1 MKKFIFFFFLST
13 SFLCFGQQS
22 ATSASK
28 VAESLKIKEQ
38 LAQNSLVKNVSFT
51 NIGPTVMSGR
61 VADVAV
67 NPNNTTEFYVGYA
80 SGGLWYTNNNGT
92 TFTPILDNSP
102 TQNIGDIAVDWNSG
116 TIWVG
121 TGEKNSSRSSYA
133 GIGLLKSTDQGKT
146 WQNMGLTDSH
156 HVSRIVINPNNVNE
170 VVVGVIGHLYSSNAE
185 RGIFKTTDG
194 GKTWAKT
201 LFVNNDTGIID
212 VAFAPENF
220 NTMYAASWERERKA
234 WNFDGDGSN
243 SAIYK
248 STDAGNTWTKV
259 SDNSGFPT
267 GNGVGRIGLAVF
279 NENTVY
285 ALHDS
290 QFRRPKGAARKASDA
305 LTKEDFKTMSNAE
318 FLKLDDKKINTFLK
332 NNGFQEKY
340 RAENVKQMVRVGT
353 VKPADLASYL
363 EDANAMLFDTQVVGA
378 EVFKTTNGGK
388 SWKKTHDNFLDGV
401 YSSYGY
407 YFGEIRVDLQDEN
420 AIYVLGVPIIKSKDG
435 GKTFTSISKENVHS
449 DHQALWVNPKKSG
462 HILNGNDG
470 GLNLSYDDGASWIKL
485 NDPAVGQFYSVYAD
499 TQKNYKV
506 YGGLQDNGVWV
517 AANNARVDKRW
528 QQSGQ
533 NPYESI
539 MGGDGMQVQVDE
551 RNQNIVYTGYQ
562 FGNYFR
568 IDREKGKQTYIQP
581 KHTLGE
587 TPYRFNWQ
595 TPILLSKHNQ
605 DILYLGGNK
614 LHRSLN
620 QGDDWETISD
630 DLTTGGKKGNVA
642 YGTLTSISESP
653 FQFGLIYVGS
663 DDGYINLTKNGGGN
677 WTRVS
682 NNLPQNLWVSRVIAS
697 AHKKER
703 VYATLNGYRFDD
715 FTPYVYMS
723 NDYGQS
729 WTNIGKNIP
738 TSAVNVI
745 KEDPENENILYLG
758 TDNGLYISFDQ
769 GTSWE
774 AFSNNLP
781 NVAVH
786 DLVIQPTAK
795 HLIVAT
801 HGRSLYKADISALQ
815 NMNSDVIAKST
826 HIFKVNNIRKNR
838 NWGRS
843 WSQWRDAYQPEITI
857 PFYANA
863 NRKSTL
869 AIYQGDAKVNEMEIA
884 ASKGYNEVDFDL
896 TFSNKGLKA
905 YEKANKNSKIRAAQ
919 NGVNYLPKG
928 KYTIKID
935 DETSSFEIK

>member
-1 MKKFIFFFFLST
+1 MKKSIFYFFIFI
-13 SFLCFGQQS
+13 
-22 ATSASK
+22 TSALISQQNSTN
-28 VAESLKIKEQ
+28 ASTIESSLIQKEK
-38 LAQNSLVKNVSFT
+38 LVKNSLVKNIEFT

-61 VADVAV
+61 VADVDV

-92 TFTPILDNSP
+92 TFTPVLDNSP
-102 TQNIGDIAVDWNSG
+102 TQNIGDIAVDWNSE

-133 GIGLLKSTDQGKT
+133 GIGMLKSTNKGKT
-146 WQNMGLTDSH
+146 WQNVGLTDSH
-156 HVSRIVINPNNVNE
+156 HVSRILINPNNTDE
-170 VVVGVIGHLYSSNAE
+170 VIVGVIGHLYSSNEE
-185 RGIFKTTDG
+185 RGVFKTTNG
-194 GKTWAKT
+194 GETWTKS
-201 LFVNNDTGIID
+201 LFINQDTGIID
-212 VAFAPENF
+212 IDFAPENF

-248 STDAGNTWTKV
+248 STDAGTSWTKIG
-259 SDNSGFPT
+259 DKSGFPI
-267 GNGVGRIGLAVF
+267 GDGVGRIGLTVF

-290 QFRRPKGAARKASDA
+290 QFRRPKENDKKPSDE
-305 LTKEDFKTMSNAE
+305 LTKEDFKTMSSDD
-318 FLKLDDKKINTFLK
+318 FLKIEDKKLNSYLK

-340 RAENVKQMVRVGT
+340 RAQNVKQMVRVGS
-353 VKPADLASYL
+353 VKPMDLASYL
-363 EDANAMLFDTQVVGA
+363 EDANAMLFDTQVIGA

-388 SWKKTHDNFLDGV
+388 SWKKTHDNFLEGV

-420 AIYVLGVPIIKSKDG
+420 GIYVLGVPIIKSKDG
-435 GKTFTSISKENVHS
+435 GKTFTSISAENVHS

-470 GLNLSYDDGASWIKL
+470 GLNLSYDDGENWIKL

-499 TQKNYKV
+499 NQKNYKV

-517 AANNARVDKRW
+517 AENNARINKSW

-539 MGGDGMQVQVDE
+539 MGGDGMQVQVDD
-551 RNQNIVYTGYQ
+551 RNPNIVYTGYQ

-568 IDREKGKQTYIQP
+568 IDRESGKNEYIQP

-587 TPYRFNWQ
+587 NPYRFNWQ
-595 TPILLSKHNQ
+595 TPIHLSKHNQ

-620 QGDDWETISD
+620 KGDDWETISD

-663 DDGYINLTKNGGGN
+663 DDGYINFTKNGGGS
-677 WTRVS
+677 WTRIS

-697 AHKKER
+697 SHKKER
-703 VYATLNGYRFDD
+703 LYATLNGYRFDD

-723 NDYGQS
+723 NDYGQT
-729 WTNIGKNIP
+729 WKNIGNSIP
-738 TSAVNVI
+738 TSSVNVI
-745 KEDPENENILYLG
+745 KEDPENENLLYLG
-758 TDNGLYISFDQ
+758 TDDGLYISFNQ
-769 GTSWE
+769 GASWE
-774 AFSNNLP
+774 VFSKNLP

-795 HLIVAT
+795 HLIVGT
-801 HGRSLYKADISALQ
+801 HGRSLYKANIEPLQKMTSDILS
-815 NMNSDVIAKST
+815 KST
-826 HIFKVNNIRKNR
+826 HIFSVSDIRKNR

-843 WSQWRDAYQPEITI
+843 WSQWRDTYEPEITI
-857 PFYANA
+857 PFYANSS
-863 NRKSTL
+863 RKVTVD
-869 AIYQGDAKVNEMEIA
+869 IYQKEILVNSFSMNA
-884 ASKGYNEVDFDL
+884 DKGYNESDFNL
-896 TFSNKGLKA
+896 TFSKKGLKD
-905 YEKANKNSKIRAAQ
+905 YKKANNKATINAAQ
-919 NGVNYLPKG
+919 NDVFYLPKG
-928 KYTIKID
+928 KYVVKIGD
-935 DETSSFEIK
+935 DKNEFEIK

>member
-1 MKKFIFFFFLST
+1 MKKALLLSFVLFST
-13 SFLCFGQQS
+13 IVFGQQKT
-22 ATSASK
+22 TSASD
-28 VAESLKIKEQ
+28 VNQSLTKKSKMM
-38 LAQNSLVKNVSFT
+38 NSSLVKNINFT

-61 VADVAV
+61 VVDVAV
-67 NPNNTTEFYVGYA
+67 NPDNTTEFYVGYA

-92 TFTPILDNSP
+92 TFTPVLDNSP
-102 TQNIGDIAVDWNSG
+102 TQNIGDIAVDWKSG

-133 GIGLLKSTDQGKT
+133 GIGMLKSTDKGKT
-146 WQNMGLTDSH
+146 WVNVGLLDSH
-156 HVSRIVINPNNVNE
+156 HISRIVINPNNADE
-170 VVVGVIGHLYSSNAE
+170 VVVGVIGHLYSSNKE
-185 RGIFKTTDG
+185 RGIFKTVDG
-194 GKTWAKT
+194 GKTWT
-201 LFVNNDTGIID
+201 NPLFINNDTGIID

-220 NTMYAASWERERKA
+220 NIMYAASWERERKA
-234 WNFDGDGSN
+234 WNFDGDGKN

-248 STDAGNTWTKV
+248 STDAGNTWTKI
-259 SDNSGFPT
+259 SDKSGFPV
-267 GNGVGRIGLAVF
+267 GDGVGRIGLAVF
-279 NENTVY
+279 NANTVY

-290 QFRRPKGAARKASDA
+290 QFRRPKDADKKPSDE
-305 LTKEDFKTMSNAE
+305 LSKEDFKTMSTDDL
-318 FLKLDDKKINTFLK
+318 LKLEDKKLNAYLK

-340 RAENVKQMVRVGT
+340 RAQNVKQMVRVGS

-363 EDANAMLFDTQVVGA
+363 EDANSMLFDTPVIGA

-388 SWKKTHDNFLDGV
+388 TWKKTHKDFLNGV

-420 AIYVLGVPIIKSKDG
+420 GIYVLGVPIIKSKDG

-470 GLNLSYDDGASWIKL
+470 GLNLSYDDGENWSKL

-499 TQKNYKV
+499 NQKNYKV

-517 AANNARVDKRW
+517 GAHNARINKSW

-533 NPYESI
+533 NPYQSI
-539 MGGDGMQVQVDE
+539 MGGDGMQVQVDD
-551 RNQNIVYTGYQ
+551 RNPNIVYTGYQ
-562 FGNYFR
+562 FGNYYR
-568 IDREKGKQTYIQP
+568 IDREGRNTYIQP

-642 YGTLTSISESP
+642 YGTLTTISESP

-663 DDGYINLTKNGGGN
+663 DDGYINLTKNGGGS
-677 WTRVS
+677 WTRIS

-723 NDYGQS
+723 DDYGQT
-729 WTNIGKNIP
+729 WKNIGESIP

-745 KEDPENENILYLG
+745 KEDPANENVLYLG
-758 TDNGLYISFDQ
+758 TDNGLYVSFDK
-769 GTSWE
+769 GTSWN
-774 AFSNNLP
+774 AFSKNLP

-795 HLIVAT
+795 HLIVGT
-801 HGRSLYKADISALQ
+801 HGRSLYKADIAPIQKMTKEVL
-815 NMNSDVIAKST
+815 AKST
-826 HIFKVNNIRKNR
+826 HIFNISDIRKGR

-843 WSQWRDAYQPEITI
+843 WSQWRAASEPELTI
-857 PFYANA
+857 PFYSSSAQKTTIN
-863 NRKSTL
+863 
-869 AIYQGDAKVNEMEIA
+869 IYKDDAKVNSISVDA
-884 ASKGYNEVDFDL
+884 DKGFNAFSFDVSFSK
-896 TFSNKGLKA
+896 SGLKT
-905 YEKANKNSKIRAAQ
+905 YGKDKIKAAQ
-919 NGVNYLPKG
+919 NGVYYLPKG
-928 KYTIKID
+928 KYVVKIGDAKSEFQIK
-935 DETSSFEIK
+935 